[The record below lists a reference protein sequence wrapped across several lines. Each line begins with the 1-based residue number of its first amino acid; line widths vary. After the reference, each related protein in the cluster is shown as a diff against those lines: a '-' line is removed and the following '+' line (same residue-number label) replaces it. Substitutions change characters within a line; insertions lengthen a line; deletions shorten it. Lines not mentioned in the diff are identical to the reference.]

1 MMSRQVS
8 GRRKTARGI
17 KKKKRKENREQN
29 RRECA
34 NVPVRSCGSV
44 DSKCS

>member
-17 KKKKRKENREQN
+17 KKRKEKKTGNRIGE
-29 RRECA
+29 
-34 NVPVRSCGSV
+34 NVQMCQ
-44 DSKCS
+44 